1 MAQLVAAGVREQ
13 MSPVRVSVLLNVEE
27 MEVLTGPSS
36 ILTPVVAICNVVA
49 FPVGGNG
56 LC

>member
-13 MSPVRVSVLLNVEE
+13 KSPVRVPVLLNVEE